1 MQNLLRIAALI
12 GILLIVVLLLPEPD
26 KTPTDSA
33 RNTVDLLGNPA
44 RWKVAAD
51 DYMGGASSA
60 AINWVQTPASISL
73 QVNGRLEPGHVFPY
87 AGAMWFASNIPM
99 QPEDYSGYAR
109 LLLHIDGTPG
119 EYQAL
124 FFSGASQAAQPVP
137 VPITVGQLNRIELG
151 EVDGLDLTRLRA
163 IGVFAS
169 GFARTV
175 DFTIR
180 AASIE

>member
-26 KTPTDSA
+26 KAPTDSA
-33 RNTVDLLGNPA
+33 RKTVDLLGNPA

-60 AINWVQTPASISL
+60 AINWIQTPASISL

-87 AGAMWFASNIPM
+87 AGAMWFASDTPM

-109 LLLHIDGTPG
+109 LLLNIDGAPG
-119 EYQAL
+119 DYQTL
-124 FFSGASQAAQPVP
+124 FFSGAVQAAQPLS